1 LLASGP
7 VRESDQALEEREGYR
22 VERVPGTIREQD
34 VSEVVRAGLSQSP
47 KELRPILFYDA
58 RGSELFEEI
67 CRLPSYYVTRTED
80 LILRTHG
87 ADILDAPRHPAVV
100 YELGSGS
107 SLKTEHLVRIA
118 WERDPAVRYLA
129 SDISESALV
138 GAAERLTERMPGL
151 NMDLLVA
158 SYEAAVRIVHEK
170 PEVPRFGLFVG
181 GNIGNFPRGQAR
193 DFLASI
199 ARRAHPDDRL
209 MIGLDLVKD
218 TDVLVRA
225 YDDPQGVTAAFN
237 LNALRHINRV
247 LDADFDLQA
256 FRHVALWNAELERIE
271 MHLESTRRQRVRI
284 DALDVDVSLEEG
296 ERIHTENSH
305 KYRPSGLDDFARS
318 AGWRLERR
326 WTDPDQLFCVLRL
339 APEVEKAG

>member
-1 LLASGP
+1 M
-7 VRESDQALEEREGYR
+7 RESHRSRAAEGRYAI
-22 VERVPGTIREQD
+22 ERVPDSIRSQD
-34 VSEVVRAGLSQSP
+34 VSEIVKEGLSQSP

-87 ADILDAPRHPAVV
+87 EAILDCPRRPRML

-107 SLKTEHLVRIA
+107 SLKTEHLVQIA
-118 WERDPAVRYLA
+118 WNRDPSVHYLA

-151 NMDLLVA
+151 QMDLLVA
-158 SYEAAVRIVHEK
+158 SYEAAVDIVHAR
-170 PEVPRFGLFVG
+170 PRAPRFGMFVG
-181 GNIGNFPRGQAR
+181 GNIGNFPRGDAR
-193 DFLASI
+193 AFLATISD
-199 ARRAHPDDRL
+199 RADPDDRL

-225 YDDPQGVTAAFN
+225 YDDPEGVTAAFN

-247 LDADFDLQA
+247 LEADFDLEG
-256 FRHVALWNAELERIE
+256 FRHIALWNPEIERIE
-271 MHLESTRRQRVRI
+271 MHLESLRRQTVRI
-284 DALDVDVSLEEG
+284 RALDMEIAFEEG

-305 KYRPSGLDDFARS
+305 KYRLNGLEDFARS
-318 AGWRLERR
+318 AGWTLEER
-326 WTDPDQLFCVLRL
+326 WTDPDDLFCVLRL
-339 APEVEKAG
+339 APLRNAQP